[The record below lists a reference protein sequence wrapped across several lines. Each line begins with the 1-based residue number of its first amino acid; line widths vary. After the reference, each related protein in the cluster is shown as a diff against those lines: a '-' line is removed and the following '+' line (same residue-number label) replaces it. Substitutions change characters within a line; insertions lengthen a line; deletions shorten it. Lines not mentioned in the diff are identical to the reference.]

1 MCFSILWLVQLLV
14 WLVVIGA
21 LVAILRLLLPWAL
34 SFFGEVS
41 GLIIQI
47 VKIIIAA
54 VIIIAVIW
62 FCYDIITCVGFGYPR
77 MR

>member
-1 MCFSILWLVQLLV
+1 MCFSVLWLVQLLV

-41 GLIIQI
+41 GIIVGI
-47 VKIIIAA
+47 VKIILAA
-54 VIIIAVIW
+54 IIIIAVIW
-62 FCYDIITCVGFGYPR
+62 FCYDLITCVGGFPR